1 MELKAES
8 LDWSDQ
14 PAEHDLKCELVETHH
29 LNTTMVNEISIFQN
43 HERVGAWQR
52 SSSTERASRVGVNRV
67 YNTYLCLLE
76 SRGAAELHRLC
87 FQAAADVGGWA
98 ASSPVSGRSK
108 VTERPTDTGHCKHQQ
123 RKKTEMFSKWREFYF
138 PDQTTAS
145 CCFTS
150 QLLKKNPKYDFLNLK
165 FDNFS

>member
-67 YNTYLCLLE
+67 YNRCTGCVFRLRQMLVVE
-76 SRGAAELHRLC
+76 QPLHLS
-87 FQAAADVGGWA
+87 VGGQRSQKDQQTQVTA
-98 ASSPVSGRSK
+98 NTNKERKLRCSQSDENFTFLTRQQPPAVS
-108 VTERPTDTGHCKHQQ
+108 
-123 RKKTEMFSKWREFYF
+123 
-138 PDQTTAS
+138 
-145 CCFTS
+145 
-150 QLLKKNPKYDFLNLK
+150 LLNC
-165 FDNFS
+165 